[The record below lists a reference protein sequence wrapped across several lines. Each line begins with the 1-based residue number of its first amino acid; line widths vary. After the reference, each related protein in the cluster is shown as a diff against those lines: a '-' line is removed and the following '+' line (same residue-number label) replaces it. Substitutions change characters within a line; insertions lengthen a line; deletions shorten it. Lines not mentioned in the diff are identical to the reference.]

1 MRRRLV
7 AIVLVVLSLVLLSI
21 YFRESNGGGLH
32 SVQSAGS
39 TVLHPFEVAANRVAQ
54 PFRDAAS
61 WLGSL
66 ADAKTDRDRYK
77 AEAARYRAQLIRA
90 QGAARENTRLK
101 ALLQYAESS
110 SFPQDYRPLF
120 TAVLARPSG
129 QFDQRVVV
137 GVGKND
143 GVALHDPV
151 VTADGLVGQVTR
163 VYSEVAQVTLI
174 TDPNSFVSV
183 TDVDTGASGILRHG
197 DPGSAIIVDGVPKS
211 QIAHPGDTFVTAGWH
226 TPKLSSIY
234 PAGIPVG
241 TSKSV
246 TQSDTDPYKD
256 IVVDPFIDFGNV
268 DSVIVMIEKPTP
280 GAK

>member
-1 MRRRLV
+1 MRRRLIAV
-7 AIVLVVLSLVLLSI
+7 GLVVLSLVLLSI
-21 YFRESNGGGLH
+21 YFRESSGGGLH
-32 SVQSAGS
+32 SLQSAGS

-61 WLGSL
+61 WVGSL
-66 ADAKTDRDRYK
+66 ADAKSDRDRYK
-77 AEAARYRAQLIRA
+77 AEAAKYRAQLIQA
-90 QGAARENTRLK
+90 QGAARENAQLK
-101 ALLQYAESS
+101 ALLQYSGS
-110 SFPQDYRPLF
+110 PSFPQDYRPLF
-120 TAVLARPSG
+120 TSILARPSG
-129 QFDQRVVV
+129 EFDQRLVVE
-137 GVGKND
+137 VGKND
-143 GVALHDPV
+143 GVQLHDPV

-183 TDVDTGASGILRHG
+183 TDVNTGASGILRHG

-211 QIAHPGDTFVTAGWH
+211 RIVHPDDTFVTAGWH

-241 TSKSV
+241 TGKSV

-256 IVVDPFIDFGNV
+256 IVVEPFVDVGNV
-268 DSVIVMIEKPTP
+268 DSVIVMIEKKP
-280 GAK
+280 GTR